1 MQMELNR
8 LTGIEQNLRREIQ
21 SCTHEMESLRQENI
35 GILNR
40 LQKSEDG
47 VIFSTIRL
55 DQELHARVE
64 SLQTQA
70 LSLLDDASQLC
81 AKLLELIK
89 SKSSKN
95 SGDVDALVVIEHTL
109 KYQSMNGGIENVK
122 QRLRAI
128 KSLLMEKQNKEE
140 TRQSAGG
147 CLLEQEKVARV

>member
-1 MQMELNR
+1 MELNR

-40 LQKSEDG
+40 LQKSED
-47 VIFSTIRL
+47 VVKFSTIRL

-89 SKSSKN
+89 SKSRKN
-95 SGDVDALVVIEHTL
+95 SGDVDALVVIDHTL
-109 KYQSMNGGIENVK
+109 KYQTMNGGIENVK

-128 KSLLMEKQNKEE
+128 KSLLMEKQNKE
-140 TRQSAGG
+140 TRQSAGD
-147 CLLEQEKVARV
+147 CLLEQEKVSKV

>member
-1 MQMELNR
+1 
-8 LTGIEQNLRREIQ
+8 
-21 SCTHEMESLRQENI
+21 MESLRQENI

>member
-1 MQMELNR
+1 
-8 LTGIEQNLRREIQ
+8 
-21 SCTHEMESLRQENI
+21 MESLRQENI

-47 VIFSTIRL
+47 VKFSTIRL

-89 SKSSKN
+89 SKSRKN

-109 KYQSMNGGIENVK
+109 KYQTMNGGIENVK

-128 KSLLMEKQNKEE
+128 KSLLMEKQNKE
-140 TRQSAGG
+140 TRQSAGD
-147 CLLEQEKVARV
+147 CLLEQEKVSKV